1 LSDAPGKA
9 REARRPTRGS
19 PKERVKDV
27 EHKDI
32 YHSLPNSKT
41 MDIEAEVMEMKQMF
55 IDISRRIDDVL
66 DESMTEEL
74 MKLSEKSFMELYE
87 DEPDL
92 YSVADL
98 KVRYK

>member
-1 LSDAPGKA
+1 
-9 REARRPTRGS
+9 
-19 PKERVKDV
+19 
-27 EHKDI
+27 
-32 YHSLPNSKT
+32 
-41 MDIEAEVMEMKQMF
+41 MDIEAEVVEMKQML
-55 IDISRRIDDVL
+55 IDISRRIEYVL

-74 MKLSEKSFMELYE
+74 MKLSEESIMELYE

>member
-1 LSDAPGKA
+1 
-9 REARRPTRGS
+9 
-19 PKERVKDV
+19 
-27 EHKDI
+27 
-32 YHSLPNSKT
+32 
-41 MDIEAEVMEMKQMF
+41 MDIEAEVMEMKQML

-66 DESMTEEL
+66 EESMTEEL
-74 MKLSEKSFMELYE
+74 MKLSEESILELYE

>member
-1 LSDAPGKA
+1 
-9 REARRPTRGS
+9 
-19 PKERVKDV
+19 
-27 EHKDI
+27 
-32 YHSLPNSKT
+32 
-41 MDIEAEVMEMKQMF
+41 MDIEAEVVDMKQILF
-55 IDISRRIDDVL
+55 DISRRIDDVL

-74 MKLSEKSFMELYE
+74 MKLSEESIMELYE

>member
-1 LSDAPGKA
+1 
-9 REARRPTRGS
+9 
-19 PKERVKDV
+19 
-27 EHKDI
+27 
-32 YHSLPNSKT
+32 
-41 MDIEAEVMEMKQMF
+41 MDIEAEVVDIKQML

-74 MKLSEKSFMELYE
+74 MKLSEESIMELYE

>member
-1 LSDAPGKA
+1 
-9 REARRPTRGS
+9 
-19 PKERVKDV
+19 
-27 EHKDI
+27 
-32 YHSLPNSKT
+32 
-41 MDIEAEVMEMKQMF
+41 MDIEAEVVDIKQML

-74 MKLSEKSFMELYE
+74 MKLSEESIMELYE
-87 DEPDL
+87 NEPDL

>member
-1 LSDAPGKA
+1 
-9 REARRPTRGS
+9 
-19 PKERVKDV
+19 
-27 EHKDI
+27 
-32 YHSLPNSKT
+32 
-41 MDIEAEVMEMKQMF
+41 MDIEAEVVEMKQILF
-55 IDISRRIDDVL
+55 DISRRIDDVL

-74 MKLSEKSFMELYE
+74 MKLSEESIMELYE